1 MGTFAAIWYSSISGA
16 AAQRVF
22 QTVSALS
29 RNPVAID
36 VHGDRDRAVTELAL
50 HVTGRLVSRQEQ
62 ARVRVPQVMGV
73 ANF

>member
-1 MGTFAAIWYSSISGA
+1 MGTFAAIWYSSGA
-16 AAQRVF
+16 TQRIF
-22 QTVSALS
+22 QTVPALP
-29 RNPVAID
+29 RHPVTIG
-36 VHGDRDRAVTELAL
+36 VHGDRNRAMTELTL